1 MHFFEFLF
9 AKLQNFP
16 YLCKLFGI
24 FLKKMNNFIK
34 RTLSAIVYAGTV
46 LATILANNSIYFGI
60 VFILLTALAIH
71 EHHKLLHASIKSTAY
86 AMSAGVLLFASS
98 YFYFTGESISRWLL
112 LLYMLVLIFGVIHE
126 LFVEQ
131 ENAIRSW
138 GNLCSSQIM
147 IALPF
152 AMMNGIMQESKWLML
167 SLFILIWINDS
178 GAYIV
183 GSLMS
188 KRKGG
193 NHKMFP
199 RVSPAKSWEGLIG
212 GFIFDLAAGYV
223 FYRLGWTVGICL
235 TANPLLD
242 SLIFALTI
250 GMFGTLGDLIE
261 SLFKRTIGVKD
272 SGRFLPGHGGVLDRF
287 DSLLLAVPVAYLIFV
302 YL

>member
-1 MHFFEFLF
+1 
-9 AKLQNFP
+9 
-16 YLCKLFGI
+16 
-24 FLKKMNNFIK
+24 MNNFIK

-71 EHHKLLHASIKSTAY
+71 EHHKLLRASIKSTAY

-152 AMMNGIMQESKWLML
+152 AMMNGIIQESKWLML

-250 GMFGTLGDLIE
+250 GIFGTLGDLIE